1 MLAARISGTLLR
13 HLRQVGALGRCE
25 FQGKSWST
33 FKQICDV
40 AQSQPLESPRG
51 LKPSPSLPR
60 SRFLLLPNSLT
71 PETSKRFWRRK
82 HYPLAFPPVD
92 LSHHSLSANEEAYSP
107 GASHTRQ
114 DGNLKLHPKLAPLE
128 ITMDVWEYL
137 ILSSEEGGMF
147 FLHDFSASPGSISY
161 YLPHEGHMSAPCGQG
176 FVSVL
181 STSTVPASTPVLGTG
196 QGFGTYVCCPQ
207 VPPL

>member
-25 FQGKSWST
+25 FKGKRWST
-33 FKQICDV
+33 FRQIFDV
-40 AQSQPLESPRG
+40 AQSQPLESLRG
-51 LKPSPSLPR
+51 LKPSPSLPK
-60 SRFLLLPNSLT
+60 SWFLLLPSSLT
-71 PETSKRFWRRK
+71 PKTSKRFWRKK

-107 GASHTRQ
+107 GASHTHQ
-114 DGNLKLHPKLAPLE
+114 DGNLKLHPKLAPFE
-128 ITMDVWEYL
+128 ITMDVSEYL

-147 FLHDFSASPGSISY
+147 FLHDFSASPRSISY
-161 YLPHEGHMSAPCGQG
+161 YVPHEGHVSAPCGQG

-181 STSTVPASTPVLGTG
+181 FTSAFPASTPVLGTE
-196 QGFGTYVCCPQ
+196 QGFSTYLC
-207 VPPL
+207 